1 MKEVRERWIEKL
13 SSTNFEIEF
22 EYTDLFEPKTLEKRR
37 EEKKREENPI
47 LLFWFFES
55 GKIIYWIECVQEN
68 EDFWGIRGANV
79 ARDVSRDTSRA

>member
-37 EEKKREENPI
+37 EEKKTQL

>member
-13 SSTNFEIEF
+13 SSTNFDIEF

-37 EEKKREENPI
+37 EEKKTQL